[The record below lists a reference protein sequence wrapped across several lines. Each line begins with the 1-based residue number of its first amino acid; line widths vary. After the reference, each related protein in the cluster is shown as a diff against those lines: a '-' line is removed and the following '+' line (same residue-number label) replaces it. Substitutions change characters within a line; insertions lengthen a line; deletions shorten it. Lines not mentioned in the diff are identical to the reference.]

1 MIAIITDSTCDVPE
15 PLLQQYGITVI
26 PTMVLWGGR
35 QYRDRVDMQPEE
47 FYSRLAEAHE
57 RPTSSTP
64 SQTEFQEAYRAA
76 VAQGADA
83 LVVLTVS
90 SAMSG
95 VYQLAVNS
103 AGAVNVPVTVIDS
116 KGPTMSLG
124 WQVLAAARARDA
136 GANVEEIVRCVDKV
150 RSNLMQLV
158 YMESLEYLERGGRIG
173 QAVKWL
179 GVALHVK
186 PIVSINHETGFV
198 EPLGLART
206 RSSGVET
213 MYAKFTSFMRD
224 KPNGHV
230 AVLHGNVPE
239 DAAALA
245 ERIKAELNPVELQ
258 ISITGPVL
266 GIHTGP
272 RALALCGY
280 ADVPPEAAMEA

>member
-1 MIAIITDSTCDVPE
+1 MIAIITDSTCDVPGT
-15 PLLQQYGITVI
+15 LLERYGITVV
-26 PTMVLWGGR
+26 PTMVLWAGR
-35 QYRDRVDMQPEE
+35 QYRDRIDLQPED
-47 FYSRLAEAHE
+47 FYQRLASQAE
-57 RPTSSTP
+57 RPTSSIP
-64 SQTEFQEAYRAA
+64 SQEEFQEAYRTA
-76 VAQGADA
+76 VARGADA

-95 VYQLAVNS
+95 MHQLAVNT
-103 AGAVNVPVTVIDS
+103 AQAVNVPVTVIDS

-136 GANVEEIVRCVDKV
+136 GASVQDIVRRVEQV
-150 RSNLMQLV
+150 RRKLMQLV

-186 PIVSINHETGFV
+186 PIVSINHDSGQV
-198 EPLGLART
+198 EPLGLVRT
-206 RSSGVET
+206 RKSGVEMMFT
-213 MYAKFTSFMRD
+213 KFTSFLRGQ
-224 KPNGHV
+224 PNAHV
-230 AVLHGNVPE
+230 AVLHGNAPDE
-239 DAAALA
+239 AQALA

-258 ISITGPVL
+258 VNITRPVL

-280 ADVPPEAAMEA
+280 ADGPA

>member
-1 MIAIITDSTCDVPE
+1 MIAIITDSTCDIPDS
-15 PLLQQYGITVI
+15 LLQQHGISVV
-26 PTMVLWGGR
+26 PTMVLWGDR
-35 QYRDRVDMQPEE
+35 QYRDRLDLQPEE
-47 FYSRLAEAHE
+47 FYRRLATETV

-64 SQTEFQEAYRAA
+64 SQAEFQEAYRAA
-76 VAQGADA
+76 VARGAEA

-95 VYQLAVNS
+95 VHQLAVNS
-103 AGAVNVPVTVIDS
+103 AQAVEVPVTVIDS

-136 GANVEEIVRCVDKV
+136 GATVQEIVRRVEQV
-150 RSNLMQLV
+150 RSRLMQLV

-186 PIVSINHETGFV
+186 PVVSINHQSGQV
-198 EPLGLART
+198 EPLALART
-206 RSSGVET
+206 RRSGVE
-213 MYAKFTSFMRD
+213 MMFSKFAGFLRGQ
-224 KPNGHV
+224 PNAHV
-230 AVLHGNVPE
+230 AVLHGNAPDE
-239 DAAALA
+239 AAALA
-245 ERIKAELNPVELQ
+245 DRIKAELNPVELQ
-258 ISITGPVL
+258 INITGPVL

-280 ADVPPEAAMEA
+280 ADGAA

>member
-15 PLLQQYGITVI
+15 SLLQQHRITVV

-35 QYRDRVDMQPEE
+35 QYRDRVDLRPED
-47 FYSRLAEAHE
+47 FYRRLASEAE

-64 SQTEFQEAYRAA
+64 SHEEFQQAYRAA
-76 VAQGADA
+76 VARGAES
-83 LVVLTVS
+83 LIVLTVS

-95 VYQLAVNS
+95 MYQLAVSS
-103 AGAVNVPVTVIDS
+103 AQAVDVPVTVIDA

-136 GANVEEIVRCVDKV
+136 GASVQEIVRRVEQV
-150 RSNLMQLV
+150 RSKLMQLV
-158 YMESLEYLERGGRIG
+158 YMDSLEYLERGGRIG

-186 PIVSINHETGFV
+186 PVVSINHESGQV

-206 RSSGVET
+206 RKSGVE
-213 MYAKFTSFMRD
+213 MMFSKFTGFLRGQ
-224 KPNGHV
+224 PNAHV
-230 AVLHGNVPE
+230 AVLHGNAPDE
-239 DAAALA
+239 AEALA
-245 ERIKAELNPVELQ
+245 ERIKVELSPMELQ
-258 ISITGPVL
+258 VNITGPVL

-280 ADVPPEAAMEA
+280 ADRPS

>member
-1 MIAIITDSTCDVPE
+1 
-15 PLLQQYGITVI
+15 
-26 PTMVLWGGR
+26 MVLWGGR
-35 QYRDRVDMQPEE
+35 QYRDRIDIQPEE
-47 FYSRLAEAHE
+47 FYARLAQEHD

-64 SQTEFQEAYRAA
+64 SEAEFQEAYRAA
-76 VAQGADA
+76 AARGADA
-83 LVVLTVS
+83 LIVLTVS

-103 AGAVNVPVTVIDS
+103 ARAASIPVTVIDS

-136 GANVEEIVRCVDKV
+136 GASVEEIVRRVEKV
-150 RSNLMQLV
+150 RSSLMQLV

-186 PIVSINHETGFV
+186 PLVSINHETGLV
-198 EPLGLART
+198 EPVGLART
-206 RSSGVET
+206 RRSGVE
-213 MYAKFTSFMRD
+213 MMVSKFVGFMRG

-230 AVLHGNVPE
+230 AVLHGNSPE
-239 DAAALA
+239 DAEVLA
-245 ERIKAELNPVELQ
+245 EQIKAELDPVELQ

-280 ADVPPEAAMEA
+280 ADALA

>member
-1 MIAIITDSTCDVPE
+1 MIAIITDSTCDVSGA
-15 PLLQQYGITVI
+15 LLQQYGITVV

-35 QYRDRVDMQPEE
+35 QYRDRIDLQPEE
-47 FYSRLAEAHE
+47 FYRRLEQE
-57 RPTSSTP
+57 PQRPSSSTP
-64 SQTEFQEAYRAA
+64 AEAEFQEAYRAA
-76 VAQGADA
+76 VAGGAEA

-95 VYQLAVNS
+95 MYQLAVKS
-103 AGAVNVPVTVIDS
+103 AEAVDVPVTVIDS

-136 GANVEEIVRCVDKV
+136 GASVEEIVHCTDEV
-150 RSNLMQLV
+150 RKRLMQLV

-186 PIVSINHETGFV
+186 PVVSINHEAGQV

-206 RSSGVET
+206 RKSGVE
-213 MYAKFTSFMRD
+213 MMFGRFVSFLRGGA
-224 KPNGHV
+224 NAHV
-230 AVLHGNVPE
+230 AVLHGNALE
-239 DAAALA
+239 EAEALA
-245 ERIKAELNPVELQ
+245 ERIRAELNPVELQ
-258 ISITGPVL
+258 VNITGPVL

-280 ADVPPEAAMEA
+280 AESPA